1 MDSTDLA
8 AKLEEL
14 RQLSAENNVE
24 LWLELDSLRH
34 QVHILQA
41 LFVIGTMLGIV
52 AILLVGVFS

>member
-14 RQLSAENNVE
+14 RQLSAENNVD

-41 LFVIGTMLGIV
+41 IFVIGTILGII
-52 AILLVGVFS
+52 AILLIGVF